1 MAVAGPTSADI
12 RIALGFTVA
21 LLLGCSLLQ
30 TVTLEARKYDFS
42 TRYASGL
49 ILRRGDG
56 SKLYSLDE
64 ERRMQEALFGRKGV
78 MVETHPPFEI
88 PLYAPLTKLPY
99 NHAYIVI
106 AVINISIWMLIV
118 RLF

>member
-1 MAVAGPTSADI
+1 MAVTGPTSAEI

-56 SKLYSLDE
+56 SKLAIQGTRSWP
-64 ERRMQEALFGRKGV
+64 RRQRS
-78 MVETHPPFEI
+78 PQ
-88 PLYAPLTKLPY
+88 
-99 NHAYIVI
+99 
-106 AVINISIWMLIV
+106 
-118 RLF
+118 